1 MPSTL
6 WPYVF
11 LFLGVVSVLLTLNAR
26 WPARRGYLIAPSFF
40 AALLTAELPQLH
52 LGFQLVATAALV
64 RVTDLSSWPSRLGLG
79 LSALS
84 CLGLAWMTVE
94 SLRAKRVVE
103 SALAELRLQEQPE
116 REPVPLTAIAMPFWL
131 RDAKVERIGNL
142 RYGPYGRRNFL
153 DVYRPRSGA
162 KNAPVILQIHG
173 GAWVVGD
180 KRQQGLPLM
189 LHMAKKGFVCVAI
202 NYRLSPRSR
211 FPDHLVDCKRALA
224 WIRENIAE
232 YGGDPSRIIVTG
244 GSAGGHLAALVALTA
259 NDPRYQPGFEEVDT
273 SVRACVPVY
282 APYDLAELLGHR
294 KGTEAPM
301 VERLARWVMGATVD
315 EAPELYREAS
325 PLALVHENAPPFFV
339 IHGTHDNLVPVAQA
353 RRFVETLRT
362 RTKAQVAYVELAGAP
377 HAFDVFHSLRTETVV
392 RSIER
397 FATWAAS

>member
-1 MPSTL
+1 MPSFV
-6 WPYVF
+6 WPYLF
-11 LFLGVVSVLLTLNAR
+11 LFVGAVSFLLTLNAR

-52 LGFQLVATAALV
+52 LGMQLVAAGLLAYV
-64 RVTDLSSWPSRLGLG
+64 ADLSTWPARLGLG
-79 LSALS
+79 LSVVS
-84 CLGLAWMTVE
+84 CLGLVWMTVE
-94 SLRAKRVVE
+94 SLRARKAVE
-103 SALAELRLQEQPE
+103 NALAELRLPNHSA
-116 REPVPLTAIAMPFWL
+116 REPLPITSLAMPFWL
-131 RDAKVERIGNL
+131 RDPKVERIGNL

-153 DVYRPRSGA
+153 DIYRPRGGV
-162 KNAPVILQIHG
+162 KNAPVLLQIHG

-282 APYDLAELLGHR
+282 APYDLGELLGNR
-294 KGTEAPM
+294 KGGEAQV

-315 EAPELYREAS
+315 EAPELYRDAS

-339 IHGTHDNLVPVAQA
+339 IHGTHDNLVPVVQA
-353 RRFVETLRT
+353 RRFVETFRA
-362 RTKAQVAYVELAGAP
+362 RAKASVAYVELTGAP
-377 HAFDVFHSLRTETVV
+377 HAFDVFHSLRTTTVV

-397 FATWAAS
+397 FASWAAS